1 LPAIVTVSLSTGAR
15 RLAERQVIVKRL
27 VAIEDFGNIEVFFT
41 DKTGTLREGR
51 IGFVAA
57 LDAAGAADDTVLL
70 DGLLCN
76 DAVLS
81 DGEVVGGNALDR
93 ALWEATAAR
102 AADVASFRRLAVRP
116 FDYERRFASALV
128 EAADG
133 KRAVIV
139 KGAPELV
146 LARCGAV
153 PAQAQ
158 SVLDAQ
164 FLAGSRVVAVAT
176 READGKAT
184 LTDEDEQS
192 LQLAGFLTFSDPPSV
207 THGTRSR
214 GCTRSTSR

>member
-1 LPAIVTVSLSTGAR
+1 
-15 RLAERQVIVKRL
+15 VIVKRL

-41 DKTGTLREGR
+41 DKTGTLTEGR
-51 IGFVAA
+51 IGFVDA
-57 LDAAGAADDTVLL
+57 LDATGAADDALLL

-93 ALWEATAAR
+93 ALWEANAAR
-102 AADVASFRRLAVRP
+102 AADVSSFRRLAARP

-146 LARCGAV
+146 LARCGDV
-153 PAQAQ
+153 PREAQ

-184 LTDEDEQS
+184 LTDDDEQS
-192 LQLAGFLTFSDPPSV
+192 LRLAGFLTFSDPPKRDARDAIARLHALYV
-207 THGTRSR
+207 GEGDHR
-214 GCTRSTSR
+214 